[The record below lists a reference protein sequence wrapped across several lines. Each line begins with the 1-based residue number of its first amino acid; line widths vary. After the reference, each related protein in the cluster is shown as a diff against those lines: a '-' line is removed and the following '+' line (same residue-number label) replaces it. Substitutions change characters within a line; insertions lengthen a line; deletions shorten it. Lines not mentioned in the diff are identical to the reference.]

1 MGNQDGYD
9 VNMKMCTA
17 VSLWDSGP
25 VFILW
30 GFKKD
35 AAIGEAVW
43 GKCSL
48 RSNLKTSVGLAKKF
62 IQVFP

>member
-35 AAIGEAVW
+35 AAIGETEENAPW
-43 GKCSL
+43 GL
-48 RSNLKTSVGLAKKF
+48 T
-62 IQVFP
+62 